1 MKNVSIQTN
10 RAFKF
15 YDASGESIHAI
26 LQDHQKVVRFDLS
39 LNDETKH
46 DRIWRA
52 SVFNDHANDGD
63 LVLQIKDYE
72 GNKTYIPL
80 EGHLGVSDIAAK
92 ALHHVWM
99 VIEGVNTVS
108 LPIVE
113 VLDNDF

>member
-15 YDASGESIHAI
+15 YDASGESINTI

-39 LNDETKH
+39 LNDETKN

-52 SVFNDHANDGD
+52 SVFSDQENEGD
-63 LVLQIKDYE
+63 LVLQIKDYK
-72 GNKTYIPL
+72 GNKTYLPL
-80 EGHLGVSDIAAK
+80 EGHLGVADIATK

-99 VIEGVNTVS
+99 VIEGVDTVS
-108 LPIVE
+108 MPIVE
-113 VLDNDF
+113 VLDNDW